1 MRKPSRRHLLTG
13 ALALAVAPATVRA
26 ASPTP
31 MTVWKT
37 PTCGCCGGWVTHMSR
52 AGFAPKVLVVEDI
65 VGLWRK
71 RGVPDA
77 LSSCHLAEV
86 GGYTLV
92 GHVPAAD
99 IRRLLAEK
107 PKAIGLTVPGMPFGS
122 PGMEHPAGR
131 KEVYETLLLLPG
143 GKTRVFSRHGA

>member
-86 GGYTLV
+86 GGYTTVAMFRLRTS
-92 GHVPAAD
+92 GACWPKS
-99 IRRLLAEK
+99 RRL
-107 PKAIGLTVPGMPFGS
+107 S
-122 PGMEHPAGR
+122 D
-131 KEVYETLLLLPG
+131 
-143 GKTRVFSRHGA
+143 